1 MLKTSKLISEIESLP
16 IDQKTQIV
24 DIILNSLNPGRKEID
39 ELWAREAERRV
50 EEIKSGKVKTIP
62 GEQVL
67 KEVQKRLL
75 K

>member
-1 MLKTSKLISEIESLP
+1 
-16 IDQKTQIV
+16 IDQKTQLV

-50 EEIKSGKVKTIP
+50 EEIKLGKVKTIP